1 MQNRIQLSIILYL
14 IFMGI
19 LIVIKPKHIYNTD
32 GSLKQFGSGTKKTL
46 FPLWLIIFIGAFLSY
61 YISHI
66 ILFLFKKN

>member
-1 MQNRIQLSIILYL
+1 MHNRIQLSIILYL

-19 LIVIKPKHIYNTD
+19 VIVIKPKHIYNTD
-32 GSLKQFGSGTKKTL
+32 GSLKQFGSGTEKTL

>member
-1 MQNRIQLSIILYL
+1 MHNRIQLSIILYL

-19 LIVIKPKHIYNTD
+19 VIVIKPKHIYNTD
-32 GSLKQFGSGTKKTL
+32 GSLKQFGSGTEKTL

-66 ILFLFKKN
+66 ILFLFKKD

>member
-1 MQNRIQLSIILYL
+1 MHNRIQLLDVLYL

-19 LIVIKPKHIYNTD
+19 VIVLKPKHIYNTD
-32 GSLKQFGSGTKKTL
+32 GSLKQFGTGTEKTL

-66 ILFLFKKN
+66 ILLLFKKD

>member
-1 MQNRIQLSIILYL
+1 MHNRIQLSIILYL

-19 LIVIKPKHIYNTD
+19 VIVLKPKHIYNTD
-32 GSLKQFGSGTKKTL
+32 GSLKQFGTGTEKTL

-66 ILFLFKKN
+66 ILFLFKKD

>member
-19 LIVIKPKHIYNTD
+19 VIVIKPKHIYNTD

>member
-1 MQNRIQLSIILYL
+1 MHNRIQLSIILYL

-19 LIVIKPKHIYNTD
+19 VIVIKPKHIYNTD